1 MARLPILRRARAAL
15 ATLRGLL
22 AEEWFL
28 GVGLASSAALLL
40 GGEALTDRLSAP
52 AGLAMLFAWLFV
64 AAFGCCLSVVRHAD
78 HLAIR
83 LGEPYGTLILTL
95 AVTTVEVTS
104 ISSMVVHGA
113 RDPALAR
120 DTVFAVIMILLNGM
134 VGLSLLL
141 GGWRHLEQQFNLL
154 GANSYLGVI
163 IPLTA
168 LSLLL
173 PNYTLTTAGPT
184 LSASQEIFVAAVA
197 LGLYAVFLAVQT
209 IRHRGYFRLV
219 DAGEREDHEPPAS
232 AARHP
237 LLHAASLVCYMA
249 PLVFLAERLSAPVD
263 SLLAALRAP
272 ASLGGVAI
280 ALLVATP
287 EALSAV
293 RAARANRLQRSM
305 NILLG
310 SVLST
315 IGLTIP
321 VMIGIGQ
328 IQGSRIV
335 LGLEPGNAMILVS
348 TLAVS
353 LVTFSSGRTNIL
365 QGAVH
370 LVLFGAYVML
380 LFES

>member
-219 DAGEREDHEPPAS
+219 DAGEREDHEPPQGRLAIRCCTPGRWPAIWRRWS
-232 AARHP
+232 SSPNAFLPPSTACWRRCGRP
-237 LLHAASLVCYMA
+237 PRSAASLSPC
-249 PLVFLAERLSAPVD
+249 
-263 SLLAALRAP
+263 
-272 ASLGGVAI
+272 
-280 ALLVATP
+280 
-287 EALSAV
+287 
-293 RAARANRLQRSM
+293 
-305 NILLG
+305 
-310 SVLST
+310 
-315 IGLTIP
+315 
-321 VMIGIGQ
+321 
-328 IQGSRIV
+328 
-335 LGLEPGNAMILVS
+335 
-348 TLAVS
+348 
-353 LVTFSSGRTNIL
+353 SSPPPKR
-365 QGAVH
+365 
-370 LVLFGAYVML
+370 
-380 LFES
+380 